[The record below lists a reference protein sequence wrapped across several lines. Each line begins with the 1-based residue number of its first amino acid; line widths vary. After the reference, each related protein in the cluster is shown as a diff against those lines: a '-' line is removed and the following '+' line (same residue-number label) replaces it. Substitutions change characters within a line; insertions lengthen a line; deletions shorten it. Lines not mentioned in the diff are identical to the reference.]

1 MLLLNLL
8 ATDVLSLRDLLRID
22 LSLTMT
28 THLLFILDLGILIW
42 NSKPLNSK
50 LNLKLYSTKEVV
62 SLNKNSGKMAVTMAS
77 TT

>member
-22 LSLTMT
+22 LLLTMT

-50 LNLKLYSTKEVV
+50 LNLKLYSTKEAV